1 MNTLTCISLT
11 GKKKIDKQI
20 QPITQRV
27 GWLHTQSK
35 RMKLYRVQL
44 KIVDS
49 PEKKIKIWLALDLRV
64 SKELDKLYP
73 HTPRPRQAQP
83 NITARDS
90 HCFLTVTEQ
99 WAPHS
104 TRLAAPIPSIHSLTS
119 QASNFQSQK
128 QTNLLFINPKKKWKK
143 YFNFFNHRNWYWTT
157 VSFFLSF
164 FSLLVTNGDG
174 GDEGTVI
181 FAVDSNLCSALFSAS
196 SSLQN
201 DDVD

>member
-1 MNTLTCISLT
+1 MNMLTCINLT
-11 GKKKIDKQI
+11 GKKKGKKKIDKQI
-20 QPITQRV
+20 QPITQQV

-35 RMKLYRVQL
+35 RMKLYRARPL

-119 QASNFQSQK
+119 HVSNFQSQK
-128 QTNLLFINPKKKWKK
+128 QTNLLFINPKKKKWKK
-143 YFNFFNHRNWYWTT
+143 YFNFF
-157 VSFFLSF
+157 
-164 FSLLVTNGDG
+164 
-174 GDEGTVI
+174 
-181 FAVDSNLCSALFSAS
+181 
-196 SSLQN
+196 
-201 DDVD
+201 